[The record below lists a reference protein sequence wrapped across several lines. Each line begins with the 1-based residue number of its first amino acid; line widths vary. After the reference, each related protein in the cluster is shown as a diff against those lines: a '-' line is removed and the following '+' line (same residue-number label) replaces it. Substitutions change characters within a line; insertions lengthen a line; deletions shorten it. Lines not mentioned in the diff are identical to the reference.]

1 MSSGNRRGLRVRG
14 GGQGRGRRG
23 RGDRERGDRER
34 ERRAEDVGGRA
45 EDVGGRARRAED
57 VGRGEKFE
65 EMDRLEGNG
74 IVERENIRRG
84 GQGGRGGQRGRG
96 DQDGRGGRRGRMRVG
111 YTRVSNEIRATL
123 IDHVIN
129 HGLSLREAGQR
140 VQPNINKSTVA
151 SIIRTFQRE
160 NRIEVREHS
169 GGRTRLFSVEQEHA
183 IVDMVVQNNT
193 LRLKEIQQRIT
204 QDNQLFHNIHQCR
217 LSTIDRVLRR
227 NAIRMKQ
234 VYKVPFERNSIRVK
248 ELRFQF
254 VQGDQGQMVWNF
266 VVVWDNVQFHH
277 SALVQ
282 EWFEN
287 HPQFRM
293 VFLPPYSPFLNPI
306 EEFFSSWRWKVHD
319 RNPYNQM

>member
-14 GGQGRGRRG
+14 GGQGRGR
-23 RGDRERGDRER
+23 GDGER
-34 ERRAEDVGGRA
+34 ERRA

-57 VGRGEKFE
+57 VGRGEKIE

-96 DQDGRGGRRGRMRVG
+96 GQVVRGGRRGRMRVG

-140 VQPNINKSTVA
+140 VQPNINRSTVA
-151 SIIRTFQRE
+151 SIIRIFQRE

-193 LRLKEIQQRIT
+193 LCLKEIQQRIT
-204 QDNQLFHNIHQCR
+204 QDNQLFHNIHQCS

-248 ELRFQF
+248 EL
-254 VQGDQGQMVWNF
+254 
-266 VVVWDNVQFHH
+266 
-277 SALVQ
+277 
-282 EWFEN
+282 
-287 HPQFRM
+287 
-293 VFLPPYSPFLNPI
+293 
-306 EEFFSSWRWKVHD
+306 
-319 RNPYNQM
+319 

>member
-1 MSSGNRRGLRVRG
+1 
-14 GGQGRGRRG
+14 
-23 RGDRERGDRER
+23 
-34 ERRAEDVGGRA
+34 
-45 EDVGGRARRAED
+45 
-57 VGRGEKFE
+57 
-65 EMDRLEGNG
+65 
-74 IVERENIRRG
+74 
-84 GQGGRGGQRGRG
+84 
-96 DQDGRGGRRGRMRVG
+96 MRVG

-140 VQPNINKSTVA
+140 VQPNINRSTVA

-204 QDNQLFHNIHQCR
+204 QDNQLFHNIHQCS

-227 NAIRMKQ
+227 NTIRMKQ
-234 VYKVPFERNSIRVK
+234 VYKVPFERNSVRVK

-254 VQGDQGQMVWNF
+254 VQRILELDSSATHYEYLYIDEAGFNLQKKKRRRGRNVIGHRATVNVPGQRGGNISLCTAISTTG
-266 VVVWDNVQFHH
+266 VVAHNAV
-277 SALVQ
+277 LG
-282 EWFEN
+282 
-287 HPQFRM
+287 
-293 VFLPPYSPFLNPI
+293 
-306 EEFFSSWRWKVHD
+306 
-319 RNPYNQM
+319 PYNTPTFFFFF

>member
-1 MSSGNRRGLRVRG
+1 
-14 GGQGRGRRG
+14 
-23 RGDRERGDRER
+23 
-34 ERRAEDVGGRA
+34 
-45 EDVGGRARRAED
+45 
-57 VGRGEKFE
+57 
-65 EMDRLEGNG
+65 
-74 IVERENIRRG
+74 
-84 GQGGRGGQRGRG
+84 
-96 DQDGRGGRRGRMRVG
+96 MRVG

-140 VQPNINKSTVA
+140 VQPNINRSTVA

-204 QDNQLFHNIHQCR
+204 QDNQLFHNIHQCS

-234 VYKVPFERNSIRVK
+234 VYKVPFERNSVRVK

-254 VQGDQGQMVWNF
+254 VQRILELDSSATHYEYLYIDEAGFNLQKKRRRGRNVIGHRATVNVPGQRGGNITLCAAISTTGVVGDQEQMVRNF

-277 SALVQ
+277 SALVR

>member
-23 RGDRERGDRER
+23 RGDRERER
-34 ERRAEDVGGRA
+34 RA

-57 VGRGEKFE
+57 VGRGEEIE
-65 EMDRLEGNG
+65 EMDGLEGNG

-96 DQDGRGGRRGRMRVG
+96 GQGVRGGRRGRMRVG

-140 VQPNINKSTVA
+140 VQPNINRSTVA

-204 QDNQLFHNIHQCR
+204 QDNQLFHNIHQCS

-234 VYKVPFERNSIRVK
+234 VYKVPFERNSVSVK

-254 VQGDQGQMVWNF
+254 VQRILELDS
-266 VVVWDNVQFHH
+266 
-277 SALVQ
+277 SATHYEYLYIDDAGFNLQ
-282 EWFEN
+282 KKG
-287 HPQFRM
+287 
-293 VFLPPYSPFLNPI
+293 
-306 EEFFSSWRWKVHD
+306 EEGE
-319 RNPYNQM
+319 M